1 MVAHLSDNL
10 SCNFRDFP
18 GLFNKTICMLSNFAC
33 CNFFVCHFYFFFIL
47 YIGVSRTGLP
57 KLFIKELS
65 ADDNS
70 PDQASQNLIRIQ
82 TV

>member
-33 CNFFVCHFYFFFIL
+33 CIFCLPFLFFLFYISVC
-47 YIGVSRTGLP
+47 P
-57 KLFIKELS
+57 KLFVKELS

>member
-33 CNFFVCHFYFFFIL
+33 CILCLPFLFFSIL

-57 KLFIKELS
+57 KLFVKELS

-70 PDQASQNLIRIQ
+70 LDQASQNLIRIQ